1 MPRSKAV
8 NPLSL
13 FAPNKTP
20 SKNTLTVP
28 EIALFALLG
37 ALMFGAQV
45 VMEVLPNVHLSGMF
59 VILYTVLF
67 RKKALIPIYLY
78 VFLIGVRWGF
88 GLAWIPY
95 LYLWLILW
103 ALVMLVPQKT
113 PNKWKMILYPVIG
126 GLFGLSFGTLYAPSQ
141 ALLFGLNFKQTLLWI
156 AAGFTW
162 DIVHAAGNAVF
173 STLVVPLS
181 QVLSRV
187 LKRAGIK

>member
-1 MPRSKAV
+1 M
-8 NPLSL
+8 SL

-28 EIALFALLG
+28 EIALFAMLG

-126 GLFGLSFGTLYAPSQ
+126 GLFGLSFGTFYAPSQ

-156 AAGFTW
+156 TAGFTW

>member
-1 MPRSKAV
+1 MRAV
-8 NPLSL
+8 KLLSS
-13 FAPNKTP
+13 FAPNKSS
-20 SKNTLTVP
+20 SKKILSVA
-28 EIALFALLG
+28 EIALFAMLG

-45 VMEVLPNVHLSGMF
+45 VMEILPNIHLSGMF

-78 VFLIGVRWGF
+78 VFLVGVRWGF

-103 ALVMLVPQKT
+103 AMVMLIPQKT
-113 PNKWKMILYPVIG
+113 PRKWKMILYPFVG
-126 GLFGLSFGTLYAPSQ
+126 ALFGLSFGVLYAPSQ

-162 DIVHAAGNAVF
+162 DLIHAAGNAVF
-173 STLVVPLS
+173 STLVIPISEALFP
-181 QVLSRV
+181 V
-187 LKRAGIK
+187 LKRAKIK

>member
-1 MPRSKAV
+1 MSLSAPSNSTQKKA
-8 NPLSL
+8 
-13 FAPNKTP
+13 
-20 SKNTLTVP
+20 LTVS
-28 EIALFALLG
+28 EIALFSMLG

-45 VMEVLPNVHLSGMF
+45 VMEVLPNIHLSGMF

-95 LYLWLILW
+95 LYLWGILW

-173 STLVVPLS
+173 CTLVVPLS
-181 QVLSRV
+181 EVLKRV
-187 LKRAGIK
+187 LKRARMI

>member
-1 MPRSKAV
+1 MS
-8 NPLSL
+8 LSE
-13 FAPNKTP
+13 PNKLP
-20 SKNTLTVP
+20 AKKTLTVP
-28 EIALFALLG
+28 EIALFAMLG

-45 VMEVLPNVHLSGMF
+45 VMEVFPNVHLSGMF

-95 LYLWLILW
+95 LYLWAILW

-113 PNKWKMILYPVIG
+113 PDQWKMILYPLIG

-156 AAGFTW
+156 AAGFSW
-162 DIVHAAGNAVF
+162 DVVHAIGNAVF
-173 STLVVPLS
+173 CTLVVPLS
-181 QVLSRV
+181 KVLKRV
-187 LKRAGIK
+187 LKRARMI

>member
-1 MPRSKAV
+1 MSW
-8 NPLSL
+8 

-20 SKNTLTVP
+20 PKKNLTVA
-28 EIALFALLG
+28 EIALFAMLG

-45 VMEVLPNVHLSGMF
+45 VMEVFPNIHLSGMF

-103 ALVMLVPQKT
+103 ALVMAIPRKT
-113 PNKWKMILYPVIG
+113 PRKWKMILYPVVG
-126 GLFGLSFGTLYAPSQ
+126 GLFGLFFGILYAPSQ
-141 ALLFGLNFKQTLLWI
+141 ALLFGLNFKQTLLWV

-162 DIVHAAGNAVF
+162 DMVHAAGNAVF
-173 STLVVPLS
+173 STLVVPLAE
-181 QVLSRV
+181 VLSRV

>member
-1 MPRSKAV
+1 MS
-8 NPLSL
+8 LS
-13 FAPNKTP
+13 APNKTP
-20 SKNTLTVP
+20 DKKTLTVP
-28 EIALFALLG
+28 EIALFAMLG

-113 PNKWKMILYPVIG
+113 PDKWKMILYPIIG

-173 STLVVPLS
+173 CTLVVPLS
-181 QVLSRV
+181 HVLKRV
-187 LKRAGIK
+187 LKRGRML

>member
-1 MPRSKAV
+1 M
-8 NPLSL
+8 
-13 FAPNKTP
+13 
-20 SKNTLTVP
+20 
-28 EIALFALLG
+28 LG

-45 VMEVLPNVHLSGMF
+45 VMEVLPNIHLSGMF

-95 LYLWLILW
+95 LYLWGILW

-173 STLVVPLS
+173 CTLVVPLS
-181 QVLSRV
+181 EVLKRV
-187 LKRAGIK
+187 LKRARMI

>member
-1 MPRSKAV
+1 MQSKGKKEKLR
-8 NPLSL
+8 LSV
-13 FAPNKTP
+13 A
-20 SKNTLTVP
+20 
-28 EIALFALLG
+28 EIALFAMLG
-37 ALMFGAQV
+37 ALIFGAQV

-103 ALVMLVPQKT
+103 ALVMLIPVKT
-113 PNKWKMILYPVIG
+113 SRKWKMVLYPLVG
-126 GLFGLSFGTLYAPSQ
+126 GLFGLAFGTLYAPSQ

-156 AAGFTW
+156 AAGFPW
-162 DIVHAAGNAVF
+162 DLVHAAGNAVF

-181 QVLSRV
+181 EILIRF
-187 LKRAGIK
+187 LKRAKIV

>member
-13 FAPNKTP
+13 SAPNKTP
-20 SKNTLTVP
+20 DKKTLTVP
-28 EIALFALLG
+28 EIALFAMLG

-88 GLAWIPY
+88 GFGCKFVG
-95 LYLWLILW
+95 LI
-103 ALVMLVPQKT
+103 MG
-113 PNKWKMILYPVIG
+113 Y
-126 GLFGLSFGTLYAPSQ
+126 
-141 ALLFGLNFKQTLLWI
+141 
-156 AAGFTW
+156 
-162 DIVHAAGNAVF
+162 
-173 STLVVPLS
+173 
-181 QVLSRV
+181 
-187 LKRAGIK
+187 